1 MLKPFVIG
9 KFHSINELDS
19 MTFSYKK
26 DLRERIRF
34 LIIDDEPFVYLEKL
48 RNAKFN
54 VTQIPDITDLH
65 AIAEYNVVICD
76 INGVGNTF
84 SSEYGGAFVLSQ
96 MKQLYPDKQYA
107 YYSGKPIYTTRMM
120 ALLGN
125 ITSITKDAEI
135 DQWTSY
141 FDKFIENSANPRFAW
156 KQMKELCVANDV
168 ATFSIAR
175 MEDEYVRVIKKNPAL
190 LSQIHYEDYQIKDE
204 LQTLLKSII
213 SNLIASLVV
222 ATAL

>member
-76 INGVGNTF
+76 INGVPQPNETIV
-84 SSEYGGAFVLSQ
+84 S
-96 MKQLYPDKQYA
+96 
-107 YYSGKPIYTTRMM
+107 R
-120 ALLGN
+120 
-125 ITSITKDAEI
+125 
-135 DQWTSY
+135 
-141 FDKFIENSANPRFAW
+141 
-156 KQMKELCVANDV
+156 
-168 ATFSIAR
+168 
-175 MEDEYVRVIKKNPAL
+175 
-190 LSQIHYEDYQIKDE
+190 
-204 LQTLLKSII
+204 
-213 SNLIASLVV
+213 
-222 ATAL
+222 

>member
-141 FDKFIENSANPRFAW
+141 FDKFIENSANPKFAW
-156 KQMKELCVANDV
+156 KQMKELCVAN
-168 ATFSIAR
+168 
-175 MEDEYVRVIKKNPAL
+175 DEYVRVIKKNPAL